1 MAITKYMTKKT
12 FENYLQEQFF
22 EEEPQTLDDEFPDAF
37 NDWLETKDVNDIL
50 EYVEKWEKVK
60 IN

>member
-1 MAITKYMTKKT
+1 MDGVKNFRY
-12 FENYLQEQFF
+12 YLEQLFF
-22 EEEPQTLDDEFPDAF
+22 EEEPTTLDDEFPDKF

-50 EYVEKWEKVK
+50 EYVDKYEEFNKL